1 MVERPA
7 SPSRAP
13 VCGYDRHTPS
23 LRMSDWRRVV
33 RDIPLS
39 LRGLRS
45 NALISVARTAD
56 EGWWRRLAPRT
67 SGDTRLAHTSRR
79 NTPMTKKNAL
89 LVYPAF
95 APSFWSFTFALH
107 GCDRAIPN
115 LRVG

>member
-33 RDIPLS
+33 RDVPLS

-56 EGWWRRLAPRT
+56 EGWGRLAPRT
-67 SGDTRLAHTSRR
+67 SGDMCLAHTSRKEYAYD
-79 NTPMTKKNAL
+79 KKKCPASLSGLCPVL
-89 LVYPAF
+89 LEF
-95 APSFWSFTFALH
+95 
-107 GCDRAIPN
+107 
-115 LRVG
+115 